1 MLTSLSDA
9 ISKAI
14 GKHLLQLRV
23 VKKCFQLVSRDEA
36 IEMGLPEGSGLFSD
50 LYTSLSNDAA
60 KNKSIDNEYKNALNM
75 NSNEKKISFLNR
87 FVVYK
92 KIRIV
97 NAAKVILE
105 VTEPTEIFAPII
117 AETSVVP
124 PAEKKKRTTRKI
136 TTATAVTNAKPKNAR
151 KLSKKLIIV
160 EDNDTSTSNASAETT
175 KNNTQGKLVLQDDS
189 DSD

>member
-1 MLTSLSDA
+1 
-9 ISKAI
+9 
-14 GKHLLQLRV
+14 
-23 VKKCFQLVSRDEA
+23 
-36 IEMGLPEGSGLFSD
+36 
-50 LYTSLSNDAA
+50 
-60 KNKSIDNEYKNALNM
+60 M

-160 EDNDTSTSNASAETT
+160 EDKDTSTSNASAETT

>member
-1 MLTSLSDA
+1 
-9 ISKAI
+9 
-14 GKHLLQLRV
+14 
-23 VKKCFQLVSRDEA
+23 
-36 IEMGLPEGSGLFSD
+36 MGLPEGSGLFSD
-50 LYTSLSNDAA
+50 LYISLTNDAA

-117 AETSVVP
+117 AETSVIP

-160 EDNDTSTSNASAETT
+160 EDKDTSTSNASAETT